1 MATPARSPTS
11 ARALAPTSPPTG
23 TSSRPNRPRRCCGR
37 SPHRVPALDAT
48 AERLPFDDDSF
59 DAALASVTVH
69 QWSDTAAGLRELR
82 RVTRGPVVVLTFDGD
97 ALDLLQLAE
106 YAPELIAAATRHWT

>member
-1 MATPARSPTS
+1 M
-11 ARALAPTSPPTG
+11 
-23 TSSRPNRPRRCCGR
+23 
-37 SPHRVPALDAT
+37 
-48 AERLPFDDDSF
+48 
-59 DAALASVTVH
+59 H